1 MVELEPSSKF
11 SNGLSKD
18 RSILLNKKLQIL
30 LSSAVLEE
38 DLAGSCFS
46 RICAVDVAYKS
57 AHETTTFASCAVIT
71 DDAGCELASETIIR
85 SSLRFPYISG
95 HFSLRELPCI
105 LEILSKVAFFDLL
118 LLDCNGRLHPRR
130 FGMACHVGIC
140 VAKPTIGVAK
150 SLPTGFKVRSSP
162 MTSFLGDFS
171 ALAYPITLKGEI
183 VGAQLPLSQNKND
196 QISKSVYVSVGN
208 LISLST
214 TILIVSRLIKG
225 SAVVPLKLA
234 HERSIQALQ
243 DTE

>member
-11 SNGLSKD
+11 SNELAKE
-18 RSILLNKKLQIL
+18 RSIQLNKKLQIL

-57 AHETTTFASCAVIT
+57 AHESTTFASCAVIT
-71 DDAGCELASETIIR
+71 DDTGCELAAETIIR

-105 LEILSKVAFFDLL
+105 LEVLSKVGSFDLL

-130 FGMACHVGIC
+130 FGMACHAGIC
-140 VAKPTIGVAK
+140 IAKPTIGVAK
-150 SLPTGFKVRSSP
+150 SLPNGFRVRPSP
-162 MTSFLGDFS
+162 VISFLDDFN

-183 VGAQLPLSQNKND
+183 VGAQLPFSQNKTE
-196 QISKSVYVSVGN
+196 QMSKSVYVSVGN

-214 TILIVSRLIKG
+214 AVLIVSRLIKG
-225 SAVVPLKLA
+225 RAVVPLKLA

>member
-11 SNGLSKD
+11 STELAKD
-18 RSILLNKKLQIL
+18 RSIRLNKKLQIL
-30 LSSAVLEE
+30 LSGAILEV
-38 DLAGSCFS
+38 DLAGTCFS

-57 AHETTTFASCAVIT
+57 AYKTTTSASCAVIT
-71 DDAGCELASETIIR
+71 DETGYELAYETII
-85 SSLRFPYISG
+85 SSSSRFPYISG
-95 HFSLRELPCI
+95 HFSLRELPSI
-105 LEILSKVAFFDLL
+105 LEVLSKVASFDLL

-130 FGMACHVGIC
+130 FGMACHAGIC

-150 SLPTGFKVRSSP
+150 SLPNGFKVRSSP
-162 MTSFLGDFS
+162 MTSFLGYFS
-171 ALAYPITLKGEI
+171 VLAYPVTLKGEI
-183 VGAQLPLSQNKND
+183 VGAKLPLSQNKTE

-214 TILIVSRLIKG
+214 AVLMVSRLIKG
-225 SAVVPLKLA
+225 RAVVPLKLA